1 MGDDEHEQHHN
12 AWLELQQRSSKT
24 GQSTDIRSSS
34 FLSMSLLD
42 GRRRQAAAKFK
53 LEDKTR
59 IVTGPIGHV
68 TDGLEAVTGLTSNL
82 TQHFHSAPAGAL
94 AVIAGPPTPASS
106 SAQTANS
113 FKLSADCQLKTLR
126 LRTDSA
132 APLYVTASAKCK
144 FNK

>member
-24 GQSTDIRSSS
+24 GQSMDIRSSS

-53 LEDKTR
+53 LEGKTR

-68 TDGLEAVTGLTSNL
+68 TDELEAVTGVTNL

-113 FKLSADCQLKTLR
+113 KHSGCVPTLLHR
-126 LRTDSA
+126 SM
-132 APLYVTASAKCK
+132 
-144 FNK
+144 

>member
-53 LEDKTR
+53 LEGKTR
-59 IVTGPIGHV
+59 IVTGPKGHV
-68 TDGLEAVTGLTSNL
+68 TDELEAVTGVTNL

-113 FKLSADCQLKTLR
+113 KHSGCVPTLLHR
-126 LRTDSA
+126 SM
-132 APLYVTASAKCK
+132 
-144 FNK
+144 

>member
-12 AWLELQQRSSKT
+12 AWLELQQRSSKA

-53 LEDKTR
+53 LEGKTR
-59 IVTGPIGHV
+59 IVTGHV
-68 TDGLEAVTGLTSNL
+68 TDELEAVTGVTNL

-113 FKLSADCQLKTLR
+113 KHSGCVPTLLHR
-126 LRTDSA
+126 SM
-132 APLYVTASAKCK
+132 
-144 FNK
+144 